1 MKSMKLEGGYYLM
14 CILLFLFPGEKFAL
28 SRVFPDAF
36 HLASIK
42 KMLPGDDA
50 NVCKIFY
57 QWNLI
62 KWYLTLVP

>member
-1 MKSMKLEGGYYLM
+1 M